1 MAYFE
6 FLLNITEKWNEG
18 EMCSFFFFL
27 HRADLKQIIQTIAV
41 PKYGTHIFHKF
52 SFSCSFIQTFSETDT
67 VLGTRIT
74 KDLI

>member
-1 MAYFE
+1 M
-6 FLLNITEKWNEG
+6 LI
-18 EMCSFFFFL
+18 FFL

-67 VLGTRIT
+67 VLGTCIT